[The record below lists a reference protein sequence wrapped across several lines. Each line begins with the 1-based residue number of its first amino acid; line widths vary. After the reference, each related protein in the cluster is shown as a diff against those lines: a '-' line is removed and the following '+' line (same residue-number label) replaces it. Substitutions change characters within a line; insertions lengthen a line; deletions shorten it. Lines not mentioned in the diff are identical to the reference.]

1 MYPNGVSHDP
11 ILRTEE
17 ISEGRTTD
25 FDRLAY
31 LLAALRYRS
40 LPLDS
45 RFSPIYGESID
56 VLRKNEKATT
66 FYFLE
71 QPPEFWSI
79 VQSFYLLEKRVSWE
93 VKETKT
99 CPTSR

>member
-11 ILRTEE
+11 IVKTEE

-25 FDRLAY
+25 FDKLAY
-31 LLAALRYRS
+31 LLAALKYRS
-40 LPLDS
+40 LPFDP
-45 RFSPIYGESID
+45 RFSPISGESID
-56 VLRKNEKATT
+56 VLSKNEKATT
-66 FYFLE
+66 FYFLDP
-71 QPPEFWSI
+71 PPEFWSI
-79 VQSFYLLEKRVSWE
+79 VQSFYLLETRVSWE